1 MRNLHSSAPSSSAR
15 SRSQKNS
22 SIAKKLLSAAGLDQ
36 ESASRAKQLH
46 KSDQGWQRSGTG
58 WKAQRGNVGFAKR
71 GSHGVTPKSFE
82 TGRQRNTFVTAACL
96 HTLPHRRAHTS
107 ATYIGGDEV
116 ARPLDRDDIVDEDS
130 PTRTREEILPG
141 DFVYQDGGWHVVLPS
156 MYRFEEPGMIWL
168 LSNLGRIQAVPAGVT
183 SVRIPGVIKARSEL
197 LTRAVINLE
206 EGELLVASQ
215 ASRATPAEALTL
227 LSALATQ
234 EATAARVSVA
244 AVLRAI
250 LRQCTTK
257 MESYRPHLFA
267 MIGDNHSQ
275 LLVRSE
281 IQVGSLAARL
291 EELTAGDSERLQ
303 DSFKGRSSISRKN
316 QTDPEQFHAQ
326 HASVMATFS
335 LLLASPAYFVIEG
348 SLRSFRNS
356 QTFAIRPARERQV
369 LQEVNDWI
377 TSDDRRVT
385 LFKNEVEKNIG
396 SPFDQTA
403 WSQSSLTILAFL
415 TDSLSDSVAAQEHVY
430 ESGVAYLLKF
440 LNQVDPLPVGRLEQE
455 GPNNAVADY
464 DWGFLPKQTFRYL
477 TGKLLA
483 DLNVFGDSADDI
495 DWSLTRG
502 QSRRF
507 IERRLTKGLKS
518 SDFVDRSDLDEGL
531 RSSYQG
537 TVWVIDDPGA
547 HELDDGISIDP
558 ADEQGRHWLH
568 AHIAD
573 PTSSLLPDDRL
584 AVNAAEQCSTL
595 YLTQGHVPL
604 FPTGSL
610 EGIAAK
616 GKEKSSGR
624 SLTFSA
630 LVNRQG
636 QVEATN
642 VGVRRLSDV
651 QTMIYDQVNSRLSRD
666 ENKSEDLTQ
675 LAEVAKALRQQRQR
689 DGAISFSSGG
699 GADGSSPLILETRA
713 RKPEIWM
720 LPSGLTVLEPFS
732 VIPAMNEGR
741 DVAGEEDSIKEP
753 GADVSPEELNKL
765 EINSR
770 DIVAECMIMAGRVAA
785 DFLWR
790 SNAADEQLPT
800 AYRTQTLSSD
810 VEAEW
815 QKILQARGGGGESVN
830 SSLDMSALLSRGIIL
845 PTAEYNATPSGH
857 LAMGIHAHPISK
869 DETGCKLAG
878 SGYARA
884 TSPLRRYED
893 LVTHW
898 QIKSLL
904 HRVAGEGSDSQR
916 SSWTL
921 EEMTEMVPDIQRHSE
936 RATSIM
942 RSSDRFWAYKALR
955 EALERRDATATATVD
970 AIVTSPI
977 LTTHPTTLRSTCSI
991 LFPTLQARNGRPL
1004 RGDCLWPVELGP
1016 AATPGTTTS
1025 DDGAAAQDQGTS
1037 LNSLTGGSVSA
1048 AGGGGGGVGVVDAM
1062 RQTVSNPPR
1071 LGQRLRV
1078 RIGHVDETYGAG
1090 GMIWASLADDG
1101 GQ

>member
-1 MRNLHSSAPSSSAR
+1 M
-15 SRSQKNS
+15 
-22 SIAKKLLSAAGLDQ
+22 LSAAGLDQ
-36 ESASRAKQLH
+36 ESASRAEQLH

-71 GSHGVTPKSFE
+71 GFNGATPKSLE
-82 TGRQRNTFVTAACL
+82 TGRQRNNFVAAAFL

-107 ATYIGGDEV
+107 ATYIGRDEV

-130 PTRTREEILPG
+130 PTRSREEILPG

-183 SVRIPGVIKARSEL
+183 SVRIPGVIQARHEL

-227 LSALATQ
+227 LSALATE

-275 LLVRSE
+275 LLARSE

-291 EELTAGDSERLQ
+291 EELAAGASERLQ
-303 DSFKGRSSISRKN
+303 DSFKLSSKSCKN
-316 QTDPEQFHAQ
+316 LTDPEQFHAQ

-335 LLLASPAYFVIEG
+335 LLLASPSYFVIEG

-356 QTFAIRPARERQV
+356 QTFAVRPARERQV

-385 LFKNEVEKNIG
+385 LFKNEVEKNNG

-415 TDSLSDSVAAQEHVY
+415 IDSLSDSVAAQEHVY
-430 ESGVAYLLKF
+430 ESGVAYLLKS
-440 LNQVDPLPVGRLEQE
+440 LNQVDPLPVGRLQEE

-483 DLNVFGDSADDI
+483 DLNVFGDSADI

-518 SDFVDRSDLDEGL
+518 SDFVDRGDLDERL

-595 YLTQGHVPL
+595 YLTQGHLPL

-651 QTMIYDQVNSRLSRD
+651 QTITYDQVNYRLSSD

-699 GADGSSPLILETRA
+699 GADGSAPLILETRA
-713 RKPEIWM
+713 RKPETWM
-720 LPSGLTVLEPFS
+720 LPSGLTVLEPSS

-741 DVAGEEDSIKEP
+741 DVADEDDPAEQSNE
-753 GADVSPEELNKL
+753 DNSPIQLNRL

-790 SNAADEQLPT
+790 SNAAGEQLPT

-815 QKILQARGGGGESVN
+815 QKILQARGGGGEAIN

-857 LAMGIHAHPISK
+857 LAMGIHAHPASE
-869 DETGCKLAG
+869 DGTGCKLAG

-904 HRVAGEGSDSQR
+904 HRAAGQSGDSQR

-955 EALERRDATATATVD
+955 EALKRRDATATATVD

-1004 RGDCLWPVELGP
+1004 RGDCLWPVELGSV
-1016 AATPGTTTS
+1016 ATPGTTTTTS
-1025 DDGAAAQDQGTS
+1025 DDGTAADNQGTS
-1037 LNSLTGGSVSA
+1037 PNSLSGESVSA
-1048 AGGGGGGVGVVDAM
+1048 AGGGGGVGVVDAM

-1078 RIGHVDETYGAG
+1078 KVGHVDETYGAG
-1090 GMIWASLADDG
+1090 GIIWASLADG
-1101 GQ
+1101 GQQTSESG